1 MNEDVAWVTYN
12 LSSTFLMNGKQGL
25 VQWMETVVLVAEK
38 ERWKIKVLH
47 STLIKRS

>member
-1 MNEDVAWVTYN
+1 VVD
-12 LSSTFLMNGKQGL
+12 
-25 VQWMETVVLVAEK
+25 WMETVVLVNTK